1 MPLTT
6 DINKVEHHPEQI
18 MQCGELAIATD
29 SFGNQ
34 NNPPLVLIMG
44 LATQMIHWH
53 EDFCK
58 LLAAQGFWVIRFDN
72 RDMGKSSKLSGHVP
86 PSIWQQMQY
95 RYFKKPLDVPYT
107 LDDMAHDVLALL
119 DALGID
125 KTHVVG
131 ASMGGMIG
139 QLLAIHHPNRVASLT
154 CIMST
159 NGNKKLMDPKL
170 GTLLKILKSPP
181 KTREQHIE
189 QALSMWQ
196 VLHGSHF
203 AFPSEHFRRTIE
215 RAHERG
221 FSASGVFRQMA
232 AITVAPNRSELL
244 KRLKLPVGIIHGE
257 ADSLLKVKNAYAL
270 KEDLPHAYFATFP
283 GMGHTLPNEL
293 WDSMIEHIMK
303 PIAQAH

>member
-1 MPLTT
+1 MPLNT
-6 DINKVEHHPEQI
+6 DITEVEHHSEQI
-18 MQCGELAIATD
+18 VQCGDLAIATD

-34 NNPPLVLIMG
+34 NNPPVVLIMG

-53 EDFCK
+53 VDLCK

-72 RDMGKSSKLSGHVP
+72 RDMGKSSKLTGQAP

-95 RYFKKPLDVPYT
+95 RYFKKPLVVPYT
-107 LDDMAHDVLALL
+107 LDDMAHDVLGLL
-119 DALGID
+119 DALNIG

-139 QLLAIHHPNRVASLT
+139 QLLAIHYPSRVSSLT

-159 NGNKKLMDPKL
+159 NGNKKLMNPKL

-203 AFPSEHFRRTIE
+203 AFPSEHFRSTIE
-215 RAHERG
+215 HAHERG
-221 FSASGVFRQMA
+221 FSASGVLRQMA
-232 AITVAPNRSELL
+232 AITVAPSRSKPLRQL
-244 KRLKLPVGIIHGE
+244 TLPVGIIHGE

-270 KEDLPHAYFATFP
+270 KDDLAHAHLATFP
-283 GMGHTLPNEL
+283 GMGHTLPKEL
-293 WDSMIEHIMK
+293 WSSMIEHIMK
-303 PIAQAH
+303 PIAEAL